1 MRELRLFENDCIFPP
16 SRILSAAAPCGGH
29 AFDDCS
35 HSTNLKLLTTRGL
48 IAVFTMKVREVT
60 KARNFLGSLRKCT
73 CVRNPDGCAILK
85 RFLFIFSDLIF
96 ESRVVPGIPRLAAR
110 A

>member
-1 MRELRLFENDCIFPP
+1 MRELRLSESDCIFPP
-16 SRILSAAAPCGGH
+16 SRIVTATAPCGGH

-35 HSTNLKLLTTRGL
+35 HDTNRKLLKLRGL
-48 IAVFTMKVREVT
+48 MAAFITKVREVT

-73 CVRNPDGCAILK
+73 CVRPDGCAIFK
-85 RFLFIFSDLIF
+85 QFLFIFSDLIF